1 MCFNVLEVG
10 ILLFF
15 IGMIARGYMKGL
27 LKISITMLAL
37 ISSVIALNF
46 INPYLRNELQQNTK
60 INQFVL
66 TTIYEKIGLNEMH
79 EDSSNA
85 DGRREAI
92 DKLNVPTKVKDVLK
106 KNDDRKVYD
115 KLGVYTFSDYIA
127 SYVTQMTVNSISF
140 IGSFVLVWLV
150 LGILFKGNKILSKIP
165 VLGGVNQLLGAF
177 TGFIFALIIFWVG
190 CIFIIALSTTK
201 TGANLTEMLECS
213 PILVFLSRM
222 NPIAVFLGL

>member
-1 MCFNVLEVG
+1 
-10 ILLFF
+10 
-15 IGMIARGYMKGL
+15 MKGL

-46 INPYLRNELQQNTK
+46 VNPYLRNELQQNTK

-85 DGRREAI
+85 EGRSKAI

-106 KNDDRKVYD
+106 KNDDRKVYE

-150 LGILFKGNKILSKIP
+150 LGILFKGNKILSKI
-165 VLGGVNQLLGAF
+165 
-177 TGFIFALIIFWVG
+177 
-190 CIFIIALSTTK
+190 S
-201 TGANLTEMLECS
+201 EMLECS

>member
-1 MCFNVLEVG
+1 MCFNVLEVC

-15 IGMIARGYMKGL
+15 IGMIARGYRKGL

-46 INPYLRNELQQNTK
+46 VNPYLRNELQQNTK

-85 DGRREAI
+85 EGRSKAI

-115 KLGVYTFSDYIA
+115 KLGVYTFSDYIV

-150 LGILFKGNKILSKIP
+150 L
-165 VLGGVNQLLGAF
+165 
-177 TGFIFALIIFWVG
+177 
-190 CIFIIALSTTK
+190 
-201 TGANLTEMLECS
+201 
-213 PILVFLSRM
+213 
-222 NPIAVFLGL
+222 

>member
-1 MCFNVLEVG
+1 MCFNVLEVC

-46 INPYLRNELQQNTK
+46 VNPYLRNELQQNTK
-60 INQFVL
+60 LNQLVL

-106 KNDDRKVYD
+106 KNDDRVFYE

-150 LGILFKGNKILSKIP
+150 RGILFKGNKILSKIP

-177 TGFIFALIIFWVG
+177 TGFIFALIIFS
-190 CIFIIALSTTK
+190 A
-201 TGANLTEMLECS
+201 
-213 PILVFLSRM
+213 VFLSS
-222 NPIAVFLGL
+222 PFLQQRWGRIFLKCWNAARFWYFYQE

>member
-15 IGMIARGYMKGL
+15 IGMIARGYRKGL

-106 KNDDRKVYD
+106 KNDDRVFYE

-177 TGFIFALIIFWVG
+177 TGFIFALIIFWFG
-190 CIFIIALSTTK
+190 CIFIKNEPYSGIFRTVDM
-201 TGANLTEMLECS
+201 EV
-213 PILVFLSRM
+213 I
-222 NPIAVFLGL
+222 

>member
-15 IGMIARGYMKGL
+15 IGMMARGYKKGL

-46 INPYLRNELQQNTK
+46 VNPYLRNELQQNTK

-66 TTIYEKIGLNEMH
+66 TKIYEKIGLNEMH

-85 DGRREAI
+85 EGRSKAI

-106 KNDDRKVYD
+106 KDDDRKVYD
-115 KLGVYTFSDYIA
+115 KLGVYTFADYIA
-127 SYVTQMTVNSISF
+127 SYVTKMTVNSISF
-140 IGSFVLVWLV
+140 IG
-150 LGILFKGNKILSKIP
+150 
-165 VLGGVNQLLGAF
+165 
-177 TGFIFALIIFWVG
+177 
-190 CIFIIALSTTK
+190 
-201 TGANLTEMLECS
+201 
-213 PILVFLSRM
+213 
-222 NPIAVFLGL
+222 